1 MAPLSTRSF
10 SGIVWDVIDGDTI
23 QVLVDLDV
31 FDEWKLVRFRLLGC
45 NAREKSMPGGEEAR
59 ENLAQMLPRGTT
71 VGVTSVK
78 IDKFGGRYDAII
90 ALPDG
95 RDLVSVLVADG
106 WAVRWDGRGQKPVP
120 MWPRGYRVNRGRP

>member
-10 SGIVWDVIDGDTI
+10 SGIVWGVIDGDTLD
-23 QVLVDLDV
+23 VLVDVDCFDV
-31 FDEWKLVRFRLLGC
+31 WLMRRFRLLGC
-45 NAREKSMPGGEEAR
+45 NAREMKMPGGPEAR
-59 ENLAQMLPRGTT
+59 GHLAGLLPRGAP

-78 IDKFGGRYDAII
+78 VDKFGGRYDAII

-106 WAVRWDGRGQKPVP
+106 WAVRWDGRGSKPVP
-120 MWPRGYRVNRGRP
+120 MWPRAAA